1 MSYYLAASLNK
12 LRDEVNAL
20 WPNRS
25 RVSDGWIGDT
35 SHQARKSDH
44 NPDYASGGVVRAI
57 DITRSGI
64 NVDLLLKHT
73 TNDSRVAYV
82 IYNHRIYQHSTGWKP
97 YYGSN
102 PHTQH
107 VHVSIAHTRAAER
120 DLKTW
125 ISSKT
130 ASTTTASKPASKPAS
145 SATKSKGIV
154 YTNRRNAQIYKGTGK
169 NAKLDPQQPVSQN
182 YKLAKL
188 GTKGK
193 TGSWT
198 KISWKGRTRYIPTVQ
213 VSTKKTPVIMRT
225 NRDKVEFFSHRGK
238 TRKSLGFAHNKG
250 YRIALIETAGSWS
263 RVRWSGQNAWVPT
276 AHIDYA

>member
-130 ASTTTASKPASKPAS
+130 ASTTTASKPAS

>member
-130 ASTTTASKPASKPAS
+130 ASTTTASKPSS

-198 KISWKGRTRYIPTVQ
+198 QVMWKSRKRWIPTAQ